1 MVKNMDKEK
10 NILIIKLYLKVNI
23 RMEKNGMEKYTIF
36 MAIYLMKSIMDN
48 VMLNFLLKMVIA
60 ILKDYI
66 KMEKNMKEKNIV
78 GTI

>member
-23 RMEKNGMEKYTIF
+23 RMEKNGMEKHMIF

-66 KMEKNMKEKNIV
+66 KMEKNMKEKNID